1 MSSMIGCRESDAGH
15 YKEIC
20 EKRLHSNY
28 VCCEDGI
35 SQPIKCRIFS
45 IHPIAFP
52 LLMWHF
58 QLTRHIFHHGKQKS
72 PRQQALHLTCWV
84 LCIDRTMHRNVSVDI
99 FFLESLVCNFFDE
112 IYHMGAHF
120 QLSLQYGDLKWLKRE
135 VVLPGSNTR
144 ERELNHMLW
153 LVSWFITQMPIGCS
167 TNNNTETKM
176 HTHSQSLAHLI
187 STCMHKIENN
197 QFCFSGEEHSDMIMS
212 VAV

>member
-1 MSSMIGCRESDAGH
+1 MS
-15 YKEIC
+15 K
-20 EKRLHSNY
+20 
-28 VCCEDGI
+28 CCEDGI
-35 SQPIKCRIFS
+35 SQTIKYKIFS
-45 IHPIAFP
+45 VLPIAFP
-52 LLMWHF
+52 LLMWRF
-58 QLTRHIFHHGKQKS
+58 QLMRRSMSYILPWATKKS
-72 PRQQALHLTCWV
+72 QEAGAALNMLGALHWLYNAQKLFWRYILPGKFGV
-84 LCIDRTMHRNVSVDI
+84 Q
-99 FFLESLVCNFFDE
+99 FFDE

-144 ERELNHMLW
+144 ERELNQMLW
-153 LVSWFITQMPIGCS
+153 LVSWFKTQMPIGCS

>member
-58 QLTRHIFHHGKQKS
+58 QVTRHIFPHGKQKS

-99 FFLESLVCNFFDE
+99 FFLESLVCNFLMRFITWE
-112 IYHMGAHF
+112 LTFSFHF
-120 QLSLQYGDLKWLKRE
+120 SMAIWNDWKGKLSCQEVTHESGNWTKCYDWSAGLKRKCQLA
-135 VVLPGSNTR
+135 VAQTTTPRQKCTR
-144 ERELNHMLW
+144 TASHWRIWYPHACTRSKIINFVFRGKSIVIW
-153 LVSWFITQMPIGCS
+153 SW
-167 TNNNTETKM
+167 
-176 HTHSQSLAHLI
+176 A
-187 STCMHKIENN
+187 
-197 QFCFSGEEHSDMIMS
+197 
-212 VAV
+212 